1 MKIVKLFGL
10 FLLINLSWP
19 FLGSSQE
26 MKGISFLE
34 GSWSIENFE
43 FSEENGW
50 TNIGTSNSV
59 IQTKHDGRFLA
70 ETAKYLTSYGE
81 INMITHIGFDSRSK
95 SYKLSAMDKEY
106 GLMDIY
112 VGTWCG
118 DDLVFTNLES
128 DLPIV
133 MEDGRNLSFRLTYSS
148 IKKNYFEHLVEGTF
162 DGGKTWF
169 PFSKGLYSCTNTN
182 TN

>member
-26 MKGISFLE
+26 MKDISFLE
-34 GSWSIENFE
+34 GSWSIENYE
-43 FSEENGW
+43 FSEEKGW
-50 TNIGTSNSV
+50 SNIGTSNSV
-59 IQTKHDGRFLA
+59 IQSKHDGRFLA

-112 VGTWCG
+112 VGGWSSG
-118 DDLVFTNLES
+118 DLVFSNLEA

-133 MEDGRNLSFRLTYSS
+133 MEDGRELSFRLTYSS
-148 IKKNYFEHLVEGTF
+148 IKKNSFVHLVEGTF

-169 PFSKGLYSCTNTN
+169 PFSKGIYIRTSDD
-182 TN
+182 